1 MLFSRTTTS
10 ILSVAK
16 SSSLKLFLF
25 NNNSGYKI
33 TRTIATSSTS
43 PLNLNCRSTNNKTDL
58 LLSISRNYATN
69 ISSNSSSSSEKDDRR
84 KQQLKSE
91 YFSQSQSYSSKKS
104 RKNAILYITS
114 GLILMIGASYAA
126 VPLYKMFCEAQGLEL
141 STEFKYNPVEQLKQ
155 KLNSMRR
162 VEERVI
168 KVKFVASTSSDLLWK
183 FEPSQDEIT
192 VAPGET
198 ALAFFKAKNNTDRS
212 IVGIATYTI
221 LPFEAAL
228 YFTKIQCFCFE
239 EQRLEPHCLL
249 YTSRRLEPHEEVDM
263 PVFFYIDEEYAKDPK
278 LETINEICLS
288 YTFFESKGNNY

>member
-43 PLNLNCRSTNNKTDL
+43 PLNLNCRSTNNKTAL

-69 ISSNSSSSSEKDDRR
+69 ISSSSSSSEKDDRR

-239 EQRLEPHCLL
+239 EQRLEPH
-249 YTSRRLEPHEEVDM
+249 EEVDM